1 MEDSALD
8 VERWMFL
15 LFSMLST
22 IIVAAGSSTRV
33 GFDKL
38 MAKIGGRPVIQHAVA
53 AFENAECVT
62 EIIVVCG
69 DTESMCNTIGSA
81 HFTKVRAVVRGGKRR
96 QDSVQAG
103 LKELT
108 ENCQFVAVHDAARP
122 LITAREIERV
132 FSAAREHGAAV
143 LAAPITDTLKFT
155 DANQVVSGS
164 IDRQNVFAMQTP
176 QIFRRESLLDAYERV
191 SRNSLTITDEVSAI
205 EHADGR
211 IVIVPA
217 QDHNL
222 KITYASD
229 LPLAEFILKQRR
241 PSSRA

>member
-1 MEDSALD
+1 
-8 VERWMFL
+8 
-15 LFSMLST
+15 MLT
-22 IIVAAGSSTRV
+22 AMIVAAGSSKRA

-38 MAKIGGRPVIQHAVA
+38 LAKIAGRPVIQHTLA
-53 AFENAECVT
+53 AFEKAICVDDVLVVSRET
-62 EIIVVCG
+62 VAMRHFIVK
-69 DTESMCNTIGSA
+69 TNLR
-81 HFTKVRAVVRGGKRR
+81 KVRKVVRGGVRR

-103 LKELT
+103 LNALDNEV
-108 ENCQFVAVHDAARP
+108 EFVAVHDAARP

-132 FSAAREHGAAV
+132 FAAARKHGAAV

-191 SRNSLTITDEVSAI
+191 SRNSLTVTDEVSAI
-205 EHADGR
+205 EHAGGS

-222 KITYASD
+222 KITFASD
-229 LPLAEFILKQRR
+229 LPLAEFILKQRSS
-241 PSSRA
+241 SSRADSRNPAAAS